1 MNENKSKDTM
11 TVALKEVITIPNAQS
26 YLVIPNKH
34 WTTKEHMNLEFNPW
48 SVWTQTGWWTLG
60 DLNPRP
66 SGCKP
71 DALPTELSALV
82 VVAVSL
88 SLLSL
93 HLSTAEESNAVNRC
107 ISVGPYANTGTGHAN
122 NGLEFRNILLSS

>member
-1 MNENKSKDTM
+1 MRRVFDNKP
-11 TVALKEVITIPNAQS
+11 AHCEA
-26 YLVIPNKH
+26 
-34 WTTKEHMNLEFNPW
+34 ER
-48 SVWTQTGWWTLG
+48 GWWTLG

-82 VVAVSL
+82 IQAVSL

-93 HLSTAEESNAVNRC
+93 HLCR
-107 ISVGPYANTGTGHAN
+107 
-122 NGLEFRNILLSS
+122 

>member
-1 MNENKSKDTM
+1 METCESTPKGVQTQRRRRS
-11 TVALKEVITIPNAQS
+11 
-26 YLVIPNKH
+26 
-34 WTTKEHMNLEFNPW
+34 TTKNR
-48 SVWTQTGWWTLG
+48 TLRGQKGMVDAG

-82 VVAVSL
+82 FRAVSL

-93 HLSTAEESNAVNRC
+93 HLHRPPLTRSQSSHPGQARRPRSCTAHPPATRAWRC
-107 ISVGPYANTGTGHAN
+107 TVVRQRVKPRSPSRIHWHEQP
-122 NGLEFRNILLSS
+122 